1 MLVSE
6 QRGPWGITASE
17 YPIRRMGLASLWR
30 RTMLVCRIRGISV
43 GDFTRAHELLEE
55 AAIAPDR
62 LADILNEA
70 GRAIGFDQFFVR
82 HHETASELDSAGATL
97 GLTLQVFARSD
108 WLPHLDHAR
117 TAGLRPDVAEPPN
130 AIRDP
135 YFDGSDGV
143 HVANGTV
150 YGAGWRLTLP
160 GESWSFVLLRGN
172 QRGPVSA
179 AEAEQIER
187 LIPVAN
193 RVPRLLHTLRAA
205 YFRGLFDALS
215 ATQTAAVLLKRD
227 GHVDLA
233 TPPAQ
238 QLFNTDF
245 GIREGRL
252 WSAHASSNDH
262 LEALTQRARRL
273 DASGSLRPFL
283 IVRLNDTRAI
293 LAQPII
299 VPAPGVGAL
308 GSARVA
314 VFVSAPEQTQRA
326 GENDL
331 QLLFGLSK
339 AEARIARLL
348 AEGLEPRQVAESRN
362 VRVGTI
368 RVQMKQIFRKMKV
381 HRQSELISAMADLRP
396 AVPIASARFAAPTRS
411 GTA

>member
-1 MLVSE
+1 
-6 QRGPWGITASE
+6 
-17 YPIRRMGLASLWR
+17 
-30 RTMLVCRIRGISV
+30 MLVCRIRGISV

-55 AAIAPDR
+55 AAVAPDR

-82 HHETASELDSAGATL
+82 YRETASDQDGAGVTQ
-97 GLTLQVFARSD
+97 GDRLQVFARSD
-108 WLPHLDHAR
+108 WLPYLDHAG
-117 TAGLRPDVAEPPN
+117 TAGLHLVDAEPLD
-130 AIRDP
+130 ALRDP
-135 YFDGSDGV
+135 YVGASDGV

-150 YGAGWRLTLP
+150 YGACWRLTLLD
-160 GESWSFVLLRGN
+160 GSWSFMLLRGK

-187 LIPVAN
+187 LIPLAN

-227 GHVDLA
+227 GHADLA
-233 TPPAQ
+233 TPLAQ
-238 QLFNTDF
+238 RLFNADF
-245 GIREGRL
+245 GIREGLL
-252 WSAHASSNDH
+252 WSAHASSNDR
-262 LEALTQRARRL
+262 LEALAQRARRL
-273 DASGSLRPFL
+273 DASGSVRPFL
-283 IVRLNDTRAI
+283 IVRLNDARAI
-293 LAQPII
+293 LAQPIL
-299 VPAPGVGAL
+299 VPAPGDGAL

-314 VFVSAPEQTQRA
+314 LFLSAPEQTERA

-362 VRVGTI
+362 VSVGTI

-381 HRQSELISAMADLRP
+381 HRQSELISAMAELRP
-396 AVPIASARFAAPTRS
+396 AVPIASAHN
-411 GTA
+411 TATN